1 MSQEVLQMIY
11 SLNQEDIKTQLALHC
26 SPVLTGLKISNL
38 FIVSNEYERMV
49 YEIFKKSPIS
59 ISVIWRSK
67 EKTTFLLYNK
77 KRVEEYLDNEEVREL
92 MISFGYVKPKLY
104 SILVELRSRYT
115 NYKEMG
121 TEFPHELGILLG
133 YPVEDVAGF
142 IENKGKNFLCTGY
155 WKVYGNV
162 KETTNIF
169 YMFNQARENVVRM
182 LMNGVSIQNILTMH
196 YNS

>member
-1 MSQEVLQMIY
+1 MSQELLQMIY

-38 FIVSNEYERMV
+38 FIVFNEYEKMV

-77 KRVEEYLDNEEVREL
+77 NRVEEYLENEDVKKL
-92 MISFGYVKPKLY
+92 MISFGYKKPELY
-104 SILVELRSRYT
+104 SILVELRGRYT
-115 NYKEMG
+115 NYKEKG
-121 TEFPHELGILLG
+121 EEFPHELGILLG

-142 IENKGKNFLCTGY
+142 IENKGKNFLYTGY

-162 KETTNIF
+162 RETKNIF

-182 LMNGVSIQNILTMH
+182 LMNGASIQNILTMH
-196 YNS
+196 YSS